1 MTHEDL
7 QDLKDQGYI
16 VKTWRAIPDE
26 HLHCPKCESFN
37 EWGWERQ
44 FPNDQKEV
52 EMYCPKCGGFWEA
65 PLRERY
71 TATYKPEEVTE

>member
-7 QDLKDQGYI
+7 QDLENQGYI

-26 HLHCPKCESFN
+26 HLHCPKCGRFS

-44 FPNDQKEV
+44 FPNDQQEV
-52 EMYCPKCGGFWEA
+52 KLYCPKCGGFWEA